1 MSLRR
6 LPMALALVAMAG
18 GAVSASA
25 SGSHGGGSAPAP
37 PPPPAAHS
45 SGGGSHSASAPSR
58 GYSPNTS
65 VNTRGN
71 MPNTRANMPN
81 TRANVPN
88 VRGIQPVVP
97 RLNRAGA
104 MPTGAAA
111 RTPKGAAEI
120 AKAHEFRWA
129 CEGAGGVYY
138 YTYGGPC
145 PDLPLS
151 APGLKQTETQNVGSR
166 AFQNGTEYATD
177 PWTVGLGPN
186 AGRPREDEL
195 PILTKRSDMVAPYA
209 VILRD
214 GMALASVERPRQS
227 GNMII
232 ARDRGGNLYSIRAS
246 EVDMGA
252 TRPQAPAAA
261 AH

>member
-6 LPMALALVAMAG
+6 LPMALALVALTG
-18 GAVSASA
+18 GAFSASA
-25 SGSHGGGSAPAP
+25 GGSHGGGSAPP
-37 PPPPAAHS
+37 PPPPAPAAHGGGGTS
-45 SGGGSHSASAPSR
+45 HGGGSSNGAGSRSSASSSR
-58 GYSPNTS
+58 GYVPNTS

-81 TRANVPN
+81 L
-88 VRGIQPVVP
+88 RGIQPVVP

-104 MPTGAAA
+104 MPTAAAA

-151 APGLKQTETQNVGSR
+151 APGLKQAEAQNGVSR
-166 AFQNGTEYATD
+166 SFENGTEYATD
-177 PWTVGLGPN
+177 PWAVGLGPN

-195 PILTKRSDMVAPYA
+195 PILTKRSETVAPYA

-214 GMALASVERPRQS
+214 GMALASVERPRQC
-227 GNMII
+227 
-232 ARDRGGNLYSIRAS
+232 
-246 EVDMGA
+246 
-252 TRPQAPAAA
+252 
-261 AH
+261 